1 MFASD
6 RIFGAVVVLGSL
18 AYVASASQI
27 AAPFFSDPLGSRA
40 FPMAVGLVAA
50 LCGLAMMWKP
60 DDEPDWPPLKSLG
73 ALAVAT
79 AALVAYAYLLRP
91 LGFLLPTAAAAA
103 LLSYQIAPRPVA
115 ALLTGIGLSAGL
127 WALFRFVLGL
137 SLRGLPEGMGL

>member
-40 FPMAVGLVAA
+40 FPMGVGLVAA
-50 LCGLAMMWKP
+50 LCGLAMMWRP
-60 DDEPDWPPLKSLG
+60 DDEPDWPALRSLG

-79 AALVAYAYLLRP
+79 VALVAYAYALRP
-91 LGFLLPTAAAAA
+91 LGFLLPTAVAAA
-103 LLSYQIAPRPVA
+103 LLSFQIAPRPVA
-115 ALLTGIGLSAGL
+115 AVLTGIGLSVGL
-127 WALFRFVLGL
+127 YVLFRLLLGL
-137 SLRGLPEGMGL
+137 SLQGFPAGWGL